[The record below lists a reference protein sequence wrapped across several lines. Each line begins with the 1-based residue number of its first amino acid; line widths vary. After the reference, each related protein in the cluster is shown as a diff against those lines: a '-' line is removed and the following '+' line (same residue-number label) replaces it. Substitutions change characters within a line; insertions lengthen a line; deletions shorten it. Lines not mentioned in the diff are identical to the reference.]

1 MYGHNGMDSMKV
13 TFTFAS
19 GIDLAKVDNLDI
31 YRTYF
36 VFPTE
41 ILHLSDVENQ
51 ILQIAQSIDLA
62 TRAYLFV
69 SCNELNWKNLLIQH
83 PHSTDKRTNIDFAT
97 GGSIQFRNNSARK
110 KRDRHK
116 LLKILGGGFVRD
128 VLAGRKL
135 AEDILHLLKIDGN
148 SWYIYKVNLSIRDN
162 GVVNMFNRRVSAHI
176 KAEKKRERQAAKKAK
191 LEAES
196 VKKAGLE
203 AEAKLPKIGRIYFI
217 QQGENGAIKIG
228 YTTNPPKRLKALAT
242 ASPYPLHV
250 RLVIEGSKKLEK
262 DLHNKFAQWQLDG
275 EWFEPCQEIIDFIET
290 HN

>member
-1 MYGHNGMDSMKV
+1 MYGYDGMGSMKV

-19 GIDLAKVDNLDI
+19 GIDLAKVDNIDI

-41 ILHLSDVENQ
+41 ILHLPDVENQ
-51 ILQIAQSIDLA
+51 ILQIAQSIDIA

-83 PHSTDKRTNIDFAT
+83 PNSADKLINIDFAT
-97 GGSIQFRNNSARK
+97 GGSIQFRNYSARK

-116 LLKILGGGFVRD
+116 MLKILGGGFMRD
-128 VLAGRKL
+128 VSAGDKL
-135 AEDILHLLKIDGN
+135 AKDILHLLKIDGN
-148 SWYIYKVNLSIRDN
+148 SWYIYKVNPSIRDN
-162 GVVNMFNRRVSAHI
+162 GVVNTFNRRVSAHI
-176 KAEKKRERQAAKKAK
+176 KAAKKREREATKKAK
-191 LEAES
+191 LET
-196 VKKAGLE
+196 V
-203 AEAKLPKIGRIYFI
+203 AKQPKIGRIYFI

-228 YTTNPPKRLKALAT
+228 YTTNPEKRLKALAT
-242 ASPYPLHV
+242 ASPYRLHV

-275 EWFEPCQEIIDFIET
+275 EWFEPCQEIMDFIESHKLNET
-290 HN
+290 